1 MRAQKRSRHHKRS
14 GRTEANR
21 TPTQRKRMRQK
32 KEEKSEQR
40 QIEVDETNEGKRC
53 DSMVRGK
60 EIKRRK
66 ISSDGRK
73 ICAKDK

>member
-1 MRAQKRSRHHKRS
+1 
-14 GRTEANR
+14 
-21 TPTQRKRMRQK
+21 MRQK